1 MKHKTQQGKL
11 KQLMQPTYL
20 FKFTRGLLAPFFYMR
35 RLKDG
40 EEMPIDFWNY
50 KVNPILG
57 YYLPKE
63 EGQSEAMERKYNIIT
78 KSI

>member
-1 MKHKTQQGKL
+1 
-11 KQLMQPTYL
+11 
-20 FKFTRGLLAPFFYMR
+20 MR
-35 RLKDG
+35 RLKEG
-40 EEMPIDFWNY
+40 EDMPIDFWNY

-63 EGQSEAMERKYNIIT
+63 DNHSEAMERKYNVIT

>member
-1 MKHKTQQGKL
+1 MI
-11 KQLMQPTYL
+11 
-20 FKFTRGLLAPFFYMR
+20 
-35 RLKDG
+35 RLKEG
-40 EEMPIDFWNY
+40 EEMPYDFWNY

-63 EGQSEAMERKYNIIT
+63 DNYSEAMEKKYNVLT